1 MSAVYTFLPWVQEG
15 LARAITVVDAPGA
28 SLAGEVTLPVTLQVD
43 GAGNVDMDVRL
54 YGPGD
59 VTGLDPAQVV
69 RTDPRPGAT
78 SFEDTYLAAVE
89 FARADLPWLFTPATA
104 GAQGRLRPW
113 LTLVVARLQD
123 GVRLDPNPTGPLPVL
138 EIAAPASA
146 AGELPDLAQSWAWA
160 HAQIGGPT
168 DGQQLGDILRDF
180 PQRAGSRLLCPR
192 RLQPGVP
199 YLACLVPSF
208 DVGVQAGL
216 GEDVHAGPIGPAWH
230 LAALPDPV
238 RLPVYYSWQFGT
250 GPSGDFETLVRR
262 LAPRAL
268 PPETSQPP
276 LLDVSAPGGGMAPL
290 DPSTPGAV
298 VGLESAMRIP
308 GPDAPPPWPD
318 ATRIPFQQ
326 ELEHV
331 LDTPPADTLT
341 PPVYGQIHAG
351 AAQLP
356 ADGDQP
362 AWLRE
367 LNLDPRLRAA
377 AAAGAAVIQQR
388 QEELMATAWE
398 QAGAV
403 RQTNA
408 LLRQVQLARE
418 LGGVLLERHF
428 RPLSPEELLALTAP
442 AHGSISLS
450 PTALSPTTL
459 EDELRDS
466 RLPDAVVSGT
476 FRRLASSQGP
486 VLRRAVAEDR
496 RGPLDVLPA
505 LDRLAV
511 APPPPAPAGM
521 VALADAGPPAPVT
534 DDRPALAPDAVQ
546 AQLLDRLR
554 PDITVVQGAQVRID
568 APPDTWTR
576 PDPLAP
582 VGAGPVFPDAMYT
595 GLRDVAPQ
603 LLLPGVEHVP
613 ADTVALL
620 ETTPRV
626 IEAYMAGLNHE
637 MSRELLWREYPADL
651 RATPFRRFWD
661 GGVDDIP
668 PLSEWGK
675 TALGSHLRGADGQ
688 AQLVLLVRGELLRR
702 YPTTSIYA
710 APVASGGGFD
720 VGAALQP
727 IFRGSIDPDVTLLGF
742 ALSEEA
748 ALGTDPQ
755 GPGWFFVF
763 EQDPGAPRFG
773 LDGPPTNGT
782 AASPDDLAWANVP
795 LTPSGFVDV
804 AKHLVNVTPE
814 LQAAWGTEAASTA
827 RLTLQKPVRVAMHAA
842 LILRTEQAA

>member
-15 LARAITVVDAPGA
+15 LARAIPVADEPGA
-28 SLAGEVTLPVTLQVD
+28 ALAGKVTLPVKLQID
-43 GAGNVDMDVRL
+43 GAGDVAMDVRL

-59 VTGLDPAQVV
+59 VTGLDPKQVV
-69 RTDPRPGAT
+69 RTDPRAGAT
-78 SFEDTYLAAVE
+78 NFEDNYLAAVQ
-89 FARADLPWLFTPATA
+89 FARADLPWLFTPAMA

-113 LTLVVARLQD
+113 LSLVVVRLQD
-123 GVRLDPNPTGPLPVL
+123 GVRLDPNPAGPLPVL
-138 EIAAPASA
+138 EIAAPAR
-146 AGELPDLAQSWAWA
+146 AGDELPDLSQSWAWA
-160 HAQIGGPT
+160 HAQVAGAT
-168 DGQQLGDILRDF
+168 DGQQLGEILRDF
-180 PQRAGSRLLCPR
+180 PQRAGSRLLSPR

-199 YLACLVPSF
+199 YLACLVPAF

-216 GEDVHAGPIGPAWH
+216 GHVVADGPVGPAWS
-230 LAALPDPV
+230 LAGLPETL
-238 RLPVYYSWQFGT
+238 RLPVYYSWQFRT

-268 PPETSQPP
+268 PPETSQPAQ
-276 LLDVSAPGGGMAPL
+276 LDVSAPGGGMAPL
-290 DPSTPGAV
+290 DPSAPGAV

-318 ATRIPFQQ
+318 ETRVPFQQ
-326 ELEHV
+326 ELEQL
-331 LDTPPADTLT
+331 LDTPPGDTLT
-341 PPVYGQIHAG
+341 PPVYGQIQAG
-351 AAQLP
+351 GARLP
-356 ADGDQP
+356 ADGEQP

-377 AAAGAAVIQQR
+377 AAAGTTVIQDR
-388 QEELMATAWE
+388 QEELMAAAWE

-408 LLRQVQLARE
+408 LLRQAQLARE
-418 LGGVLLERHF
+418 LGGVLLTRHF
-428 RPLSPEELLALTAP
+428 QPLSPEELLALTAP
-442 AHGSISLS
+442 AHGSI
-450 PTALSPTTL
+450 AVSPTTL

-466 RLPDAVVSGT
+466 RLPEAVVSGT

-486 VLRRAVAEDR
+486 LLRRAVAEDQ

-505 LDRLAV
+505 LDRMAV
-511 APPPPAPAGM
+511 APPSPAPAGM
-521 VALADAGPPAPVT
+521 VPLAGAAAPAPVS
-534 DDRPALAPDAVQ
+534 DDRPPLAPDAVQ

-554 PDITVVQGAQVRID
+554 PDVTVVQGAQARID
-568 APPDTWTR
+568 APPETWTR

-582 VGAGPVFPDAMYT
+582 IGAGPVFSDPMYT

-603 LLLPGVEHVP
+603 LLLPGVDHVP
-613 ADTVALL
+613 PDTVALL

-637 MSRELLWREYPADL
+637 ISRELLWREYPADL

-668 PLSEWGK
+668 PLSDWG
-675 TALGSHLRGADGQ
+675 TAALGSHLRGADGQ

-702 YPTTSIYA
+702 YPTTSVYA
-710 APVASGGGFD
+710 APALADGGFD
-720 VGAALQP
+720 ASAALLP
-727 IFRGSIDPDVTLLGF
+727 IFRGSVDPDVTFLGF
-742 ALSEEA
+742 ALSEKA

-763 EQDPGAPRFG
+763 EQDASAPRFG
-773 LDGPPTNGT
+773 IDEQAGNGT
-782 AASPDDLAWANVP
+782 VTSPDDLAWTNVP

-804 AKHLVNVTPE
+804 SKPLVDASPE
-814 LQAAWGTEAASTA
+814 LQGAWGSEAASTA
-827 RLTLQKPVRVAMHAA
+827 RLTLQKPFRVAMHAA
-842 LILRTEQAA
+842 LILRTEEAA